1 MNISPTGSNNTSQ
14 SVWETL
20 LSTWYSLLGSADY
33 LASLDVGR
41 VKNLHPRYIQKIG
54 QNINSLDKRGIR
66 EWRPEQFLALGNEQ
80 LLALEPALVT
90 LLAEKAPLELLER
103 WLVEGPVWSLL
114 PQLAILWEVNLAHP
128 ERRRALIEGL
138 EQRKDLYGA
147 GHLLCSLVEKASDEV
162 FYELWFF
169 LKEGWVFKV
178 VSAQVQED
186 LSNDPL
192 FRERFQADINAFIQA
207 KSDYH
212 NKEEAHKNFLEELDH
227 YGKRAVR
234 ATSSSARMQLY
245 KELQEWLHE
254 LPFEGFEHPIPGS
267 GPLAHL
273 SHGDQVRAIQGV
285 LRQLQQAMKE
295 YWDAFQLSQKH
306 LWISI
311 EDLAIQLEEKSERL
325 NELERAVA
333 LSKKQLNQHE
343 EELRKIAKTWETL
356 AGNKKSYEKVDHLF
370 TQMGLQVEAL
380 KQHQTQLKKL
390 KEQLLFLNRGIENA
404 IEEVRVG
411 RGGEGM
417 YIGPLPFIL
426 FIRLSKQM
434 RFGEQPYFSFL
445 MEHRDFVPFSTYL
458 YAHRRLMF
466 ILGRME
472 QLEWELSALSQARYI
487 PKQHPLKEDL

>member
-1 MNISPTGSNNTSQ
+1 MNIIPTGNNNLSS
-14 SVWETL
+14 SVWGTL

-33 LASLDVGR
+33 LASLDAQR

-54 QNINSLDKRGIR
+54 QNLNSLDKRGIR
-66 EWRPEQFLALGNEQ
+66 EWRPEQFLALGSEQ
-80 LLALEPALVT
+80 LLALDPSLVT
-90 LLAEKAPLELLER
+90 LLAEKAPIELLEK
-103 WLVEGPVWSLL
+103 WLVEGPVWLLL
-114 PQLAILWEVNLAHP
+114 PQLAILWEVNLANP

-138 EQRKDLYGA
+138 ECRKDLYGA
-147 GHLLCSLVEKASDEV
+147 GHLLCSLVEKSSDEM
-162 FYELWFF
+162 FYELWLF
-169 LKEGWVFKV
+169 LKEQWVFKL

-186 LSNDPL
+186 LSADPL

-212 NKEEAHKNFLEELDH
+212 NKEEAHENFLEELGH
-227 YGKRAVR
+227 YEKRAVR
-234 ATSSSARMQLY
+234 ATSNSARMQLY

-311 EDLAIQLEEKSERL
+311 EDLAIQLEEKNEKL
-325 NELERAVA
+325 NELERAVS
-333 LSKKQLNQHE
+333 LSKKQLNQYE
-343 EELRKIAKTWETL
+343 EELRKIAKEWE
-356 AGNKKSYEKVDHLF
+356 APSSHQKSYDKVDRLF
-370 TQMGLQVEAL
+370 SQMGVQVETL
-380 KQHQTQLKKL
+380 KQHQEHLKRL
-390 KEQLLFLNRGIENA
+390 KEQLLFLSHGIVNA

-434 RFGEQPYFSFL
+434 RFGEHPYFSFL
-445 MEHRDFVPFSTYL
+445 MEHQDFVPFSTYL
-458 YAHRRLMF
+458 HAHRRLMF
-466 ILGRME
+466 IFGRME
-472 QLEWELSALSQARYI
+472 QLEWELSALSQVKAM
-487 PKQHPLKEDL
+487 QHPLKEDL